1 MVCSLFAICSFI
13 DRGPRPRWCGQ
24 RSNQVRC
31 NVTQQQIRHEECE
44 AECLNSRFVLWRFR
58 PVFFAREEGKE
69 CAKSPSQRQGYSYWL
84 ERWLWALKPPR
95 PAPCYPRQRI
105 TRLSKGSP
113 AAAQAH
119 VAHGG
124 GLGYAVHIAA
134 AVPRAAG
141 IGAPGVISRSPQ
153 HQREA
158 ASIGGL
164 LFATPSVLNRDIPYR
179 NRIARVG
186 CVPGALRKIRVV
198 LVAASPLWPDKDSQH
213 APP

>member
-1 MVCSLFAICSFI
+1 MAIPS
-13 DRGPRPRWCGQ
+13 G
-24 RSNQVRC
+24 
-31 NVTQQQIRHEECE
+31 
-44 AECLNSRFVLWRFR
+44 
-58 PVFFAREEGKE
+58 FFARGEGKE
-69 CAKSPSQRQGYSYWL
+69 CAKSPLQRQGYSYWL

-134 AVPRAAG
+134 VVPRAAG
-141 IGAPGVISRSPQ
+141 IGAAGVISRSPQ

-158 ASIGGL
+158 ASSGDL

-186 CVPGALRKIRVV
+186 RAGRFKENPCCPCRGQ
-198 LVAASPLWPDKDSQH
+198 SPLARQRFAARPAIVVEI
-213 APP
+213 APQLEPVRDAANSVFYHGLIARGCGTG

>member
-1 MVCSLFAICSFI
+1 MAIPS
-13 DRGPRPRWCGQ
+13 G
-24 RSNQVRC
+24 
-31 NVTQQQIRHEECE
+31 
-44 AECLNSRFVLWRFR
+44 
-58 PVFFAREEGKE
+58 FFARGEGKE
-69 CAKSPSQRQGYSYWL
+69 CAKSPLQRQGYSYWL

-134 AVPRAAG
+134 VVPRAAG
-141 IGAPGVISRSPQ
+141 IGAAGVISRSPQ

-158 ASIGGL
+158 ASSGDL

-186 CVPGALRKIRVV
+186 RAGRFKDPFGPTKIRSTPSHSLEIAPQLEPVRD
-198 LVAASPLWPDKDSQH
+198 AANSVFYHGLI
-213 APP
+213 ARGCGTG